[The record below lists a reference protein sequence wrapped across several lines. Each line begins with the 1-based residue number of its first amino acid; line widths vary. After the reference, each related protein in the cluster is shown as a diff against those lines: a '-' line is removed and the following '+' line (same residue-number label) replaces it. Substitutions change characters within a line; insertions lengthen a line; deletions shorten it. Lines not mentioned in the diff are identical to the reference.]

1 MRATLAAIAVM
12 TTFGIPAHADDAG
25 CTVVLCLLNPAGWA
39 AEATCVPP
47 VQDFIWSVASGGGA
61 PDCSAGN
68 GEMAIG
74 RGRRSYQR
82 FIQYTDANGVRQ
94 TINF

>member
-1 MRATLAAIAVM
+1 MRALLAAIAA
-12 TTFGIPAHADDAG
+12 TTMFGIPANADEAG

-39 AEATCVPP
+39 DVAECVPP

-61 PDCSAGN
+61 PNCSVGN

-82 FIQYTDANGVRQ
+82 FINYTDANGVRQ
-94 TINF
+94 IINF

>member
-1 MRATLAAIAVM
+1 MRALLAAIAA
-12 TTFGIPAHADDAG
+12 TTMFGTPANADDTG

-39 AEATCVPP
+39 AVAECVPP
-47 VQDFIWSVASGGGA
+47 VQDFIWSVASGGGE
-61 PDCSAGN
+61 PNCSAGN

-82 FIQYTDANGVRQ
+82 FIHYTDANGVRQ

>member
-1 MRATLAAIAVM
+1 MRTRLTAIAAM
-12 TTFGIPAHADDAG
+12 TTFGIPAYADDAG

-39 AEATCVPP
+39 DVAECVPP
-47 VQDFIWSVASGGGA
+47 VQDFIRSIASGGGA

-68 GEMAIG
+68 GHMAIS

-82 FIQYTDANGVRQ
+82 LIQYTDANGVRQ